1 MDLILNLNNILLIMI
16 LAPLIGSILLLILP
30 LSNDTSKIIA
40 LNSSLFSFV
49 LSVLLFMNFNKTDPQ
64 FQFINSHIWGTG
76 FQKHE
81 ILLGIDVISLFFII
95 LTTLIFSICFL
106 ASWNIKNFIKEYFIA
121 FLVMES
127 LLLLVF
133 SILDLLNIL
142 YLINLIYLFSL
153 MHLIINL
160 VFIINFFNNMYNM
173 LLFIFF
179 PMLWL
184 YFYFNLFSIDIL
196 RHSLINILAWFIII
210 NFIKKYNINFQLW
223 LKNNTITLNLIYLI
237 IIFFS
242 FFGHFTIIL
251 RPILFLN
258 GLVISK
264 IFINLKNNNIE
275 LLLNNKYLKY
285 CFYIISLFCI
295 LNIYNI
301 IYIIDILYET
311 NYLNNINNLLFNKI
325 NSVRNSDI

>member
-64 FQFINSHIWGTG
+64 FQFIGSHIWGTG
-76 FQKHE
+76 FQRHE
-81 ILLGIDVISLFFII
+81 ILLGVDGISLFFII
-95 LTTLIFSICFL
+95 LTTLIFPICFL

-133 SILDLLNIL
+133 SILDLLNIR

-242 FFGHFTIIL
+242 FFWT
-251 RPILFLN
+251 
-258 GLVISK
+258 
-264 IFINLKNNNIE
+264 
-275 LLLNNKYLKY
+275 
-285 CFYIISLFCI
+285 FY
-295 LNIYNI
+295 YNI
-301 IYIIDILYET
+301 KT
-311 NYLNNINNLLFNKI
+311 NFIFKRFSN
-325 NSVRNSDI
+325 